1 MNNVE
6 YKICAESF
14 CHANSRVQIFK
25 RGNRNVQ
32 IGYFLVLTADQNNW
46 PTSNLLCLPLAFVVV
61 TSVWIY
67 LKIFWQYLQVNKK
80 RILNFL
86 PPPRKVGVVLSCP
99 TVCLFILDLRW
110 AVRTWKLWADGQTRF
125 RPCYTLIRRV
135 TCSGKQKQGLKM
147 NKSRDISMAGCAD
160 VHNPGKQLQKKPKRL
175 KQDHKSTKE
184 HNNGHDDQ

>member
-32 IGYFLVLTADQNNW
+32 IGYSLVLTADQNNW

-86 PPPRKVGVVLSCP
+86 SPPEKSGWCYRALLFVYSFLIWDELCGHGNCGQMDRRGSGLVTPWYVGSHAVANRNKDSKWTSPGISAWLAVPMSI
-99 TVCLFILDLRW
+99 IL
-110 AVRTWKLWADGQTRF
+110 VNN
-125 RPCYTLIRRV
+125 CRR
-135 TCSGKQKQGLKM
+135 
-147 NKSRDISMAGCAD
+147 SRRG
-160 VHNPGKQLQKKPKRL
+160 
-175 KQDHKSTKE
+175 
-184 HNNGHDDQ
+184 